1 MLYHPSA
8 QVAIRNYVLRNILLC
23 VLLIVCGIVA
33 EFTLSIPHS
42 GLFGFLGGLFFIFDG
57 VSILLKYQSNKL
69 SVVDAVIVSAES
81 SKNIIRRT
89 ITTYRAIPIDEDGKF
104 CDRNGKYDFFIEID
118 TTKHR
123 FGQMLNVGATYR
135 FVFNT
140 TDEEANY
147 SANTLLIKQR
157 GSANAEREE
166 VTEPPIA
173 DPAAENNSVK

>member
-8 QVAIRNYVLRNILLC
+8 QVAIRNYVLRNVLLC
-23 VLLIVCGIVA
+23 ILLIVCGIVA

-42 GLFGFLGGLFFIFDG
+42 GLLGLFGGLFFVFDS
-57 VSILLKYQSNKL
+57 VSILLKYQSHKL

-89 ITTYRAIPIDEDGKF
+89 ITTYRAIPIDENGKF
-104 CDRNGKYDFFIEID
+104 CDKNGRYDFFIEID

-123 FGQMLNVGATYR
+123 FGQMLNLGATYR

-147 SANTLLIKQR
+147 SANTLLTKQR
-157 GSANAEREE
+157 GSASAEKKEGIE
-166 VTEPPIA
+166 FPVA
-173 DPAAENNSVK
+173 DSVAENNTTK

>member
-8 QVAIRNYVLRNILLC
+8 QVAIRNYVLRNVLLC
-23 VLLIVCGIVA
+23 VLLIMCGIAA
-33 EFTLSIPHS
+33 EFSLSIPHS
-42 GLFGFLGGLFFIFDG
+42 GLLGLFGGLFFIFDSA
-57 VSILLKYQSNKL
+57 SILLKYQSKRL
-69 SVVDAVIVSAES
+69 SVVDAVIVSAEN

-89 ITTYRAIPIDEDGKF
+89 ITTYRAIPIDENGQF
-104 CDRNGKYDFFIEID
+104 CDKNGKYDFFIEID

-147 SANTLLIKQR
+147 TATTLLTKQR
-157 GSANAEREE
+157 GSASAEKE
-166 VTEPPIA
+166 
-173 DPAAENNSVK
+173 

>member
-33 EFTLSIPHS
+33 EVSLSIPHS
-42 GLFGFLGGLFFIFDG
+42 GLLGLLGGLFFVFDS
-57 VSILLKYQSNKL
+57 VSILLKYQSKKL
-69 SVVDAVIVSAES
+69 SVVDAVIVSAEN

-89 ITTYRAIPIDEDGKF
+89 ITTYRAIPIDENGKF
-104 CDRNGKYDFFIEID
+104 CDKNGKYDFFIEID

-140 TDEEANY
+140 TDEEGNY
-147 SANTLLIKQR
+147 SANTLLTKQR
-157 GSANAEREE
+157 GSANAEKEE
-166 VTEPPIA
+166 ETEPLTANSTA
-173 DPAAENNSVK
+173 DYNTTK